1 MNQPPVKT
9 AADDA
14 PAGGRQLE
22 QLLHELQT
30 HQIELE
36 TQNEALRRSQ
46 IELEESRDRY
56 LDLYDCA
63 PVGYLTLTA
72 EGMIE
77 AANLTA
83 AVLLGVERKNL
94 MRRHFSALIAAD
106 DQARWLKVFMIVMSG
121 DRKGHVE
128 LAVRRSGGEVFQARI
143 DCAAQPGAAGLRLVL
158 SDISE
163 RELNQRQLQ
172 DLLAERDPL
181 LENQRATDHKM
192 HMLLQALEQ
201 TGESIVISNLAAEI
215 EYVNQAYLDHSGYR
229 REELIGQNARI
240 LQSGKTPRETYAAM
254 WGELSQ
260 GRTWR
265 GELYNRNKDG
275 REYIE
280 FATISPMRLADG
292 RITHYVGAKADI
304 TEHKERLA
312 QLILAKEAAETA
324 NRAKSSFLAT
334 MSHEI
339 RTPMNGILGMAQV
352 LQMPGVS
359 EAERMDYAGII
370 LGSGQ
375 TLLKLLND
383 ILDLSKIE
391 AGKIEL
397 EAIALDPAQ
406 IIGEAQALFAEIARV
421 KGLRLE
427 AGWSGAPGQYLGDP
441 HRLRQ
446 MLSNL
451 VGNAVKFTAEGQIR
465 IEAREVEGDGQTA
478 LLEFSVS
485 DSGIGITQ
493 DDQARLFQAFSQAD
507 SSITRSYGGSGLGLS
522 LMANFARLM
531 GGEVGVDSEA
541 GRGSRFWFR
550 IRARRAAAERPTLP
564 ASGGGAHRG
573 MPAQLAGR
581 VLVVEDNPDN
591 RKVVEILLHK
601 LGLDTAVAEDGQQAL
616 DALARGEAAELILMD
631 VQMPRLDGYR
641 TTEAIRRREAES
653 GAPRRPIIALT
664 AEAFAED
671 RQRCLAAGMD
681 DVLTKPVA
689 FDALKE
695 VLGKWLPAAAGAT
708 ATAADGGE
716 APVVEQPLDVAR
728 VTALVEELL
737 PLLAQNKFNAI
748 GRFKALREAVLGTA
762 MAAEIEEA
770 GHLLEGL
777 NFAAT
782 LAHLRQTA
790 AKHGWSKTE

>member
-1 MNQPPVKT
+1 MITNSNKYVARLRDRLLNDTILWGAILSIPMVTLSLARIPMMGWRPVFALQIVVVLALWGVWLQRHRVSYYWRLGT
-9 AADDA
+9 IIFLIGSAGLSAYAQHGPAAV
-14 PAGGRQLE
+14 AG
-22 QLLHELQT
+22 QLLLL
-30 HQIELE
+30 IIVL
-36 TQNEALRRSQ
+36 
-46 IELEESRDRY
+46 
-56 LDLYDCA
+56 
-63 PVGYLTLTA
+63 
-72 EGMIE
+72 
-77 AANLTA
+77 
-83 AVLLGVERKNL
+83 AVLLTDRKVAL
-94 MRRHFSALIAAD
+94 GIGLILIAGLLLISWGGISGALPFQIEYQEYARSPVTWALIILA
-106 DQARWLKVFMIVMSG
+106 VGGYGGMIAHLVSRLFW
-121 DRKGHVE
+121 DLIEREQQLAEANAE
-128 LAVRRSGGEVFQARI
+128 LAIRTEEA
-143 DCAAQPGAAGLRLVL
+143 CAA
-158 SDISE
+158 
-163 RELNQRQLQ
+163 
-172 DLLAERDPL
+172 
-181 LENQRATDHKM
+181 T
-192 HMLLQALEQ
+192 
-201 TGESIVISNLAAEI
+201 
-215 EYVNQAYLDHSGYR
+215 
-229 REELIGQNARI
+229 
-240 LQSGKTPRETYAAM
+240 
-254 WGELSQ
+254 
-260 GRTWR
+260 
-265 GELYNRNKDG
+265 
-275 REYIE
+275 
-280 FATISPMRLADG
+280 
-292 RITHYVGAKADI
+292 
-304 TEHKERLA
+304 
-312 QLILAKEAAETA
+312 LAK
-324 NRAKSSFLAT
+324 SQFLAT

-359 EAERMDYAGII
+359 EAERLDYARTI

-375 TLLKLLND
+375 TLLTLLND

-391 AGKIEL
+391 AGKVEL
-397 EAIALDPAQ
+397 EVIALEPEQ
-406 IIGEAQALFAEIARV
+406 VIGEAQALFAQTARG
-421 KGLRLE
+421 KGLRIE
-427 AGWSGAPGQYLGDP
+427 TDWSGAPRNYLGDP
-441 HRLRQ
+441 HRVRQ

-550 IRARRAAAERPTLP
+550 IRAGRAAAERPLQAT
-564 ASGGGAHRG
+564 SGGGAHRG